1 MTKLNKGK
9 MMIDIKVYDD
19 EGYEENIDK
28 EYQEF
33 IIDQYLLD
41 YYCEV

>member
-1 MTKLNKGK
+1 
-9 MMIDIKVYDD
+9 MIDIKVYDD